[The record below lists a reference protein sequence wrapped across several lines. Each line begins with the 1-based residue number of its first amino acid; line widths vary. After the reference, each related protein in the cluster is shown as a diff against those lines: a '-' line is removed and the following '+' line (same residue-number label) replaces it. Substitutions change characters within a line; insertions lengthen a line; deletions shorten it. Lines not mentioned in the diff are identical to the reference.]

1 MGPIGVFGGTFDP
14 IHLGH
19 LRTAYE
25 LLNEFSLTEV
35 RFVPCRFPHHA
46 KAPSASAELRL
57 QMVRAAVAEEPG
69 FRVDERELHRD
80 GASYSVDTLESLRAD
95 FPGRSLALLI
105 GLDAFLAFTSWHRW
119 RDIMQLTHVIVARRP
134 GSEIPRSGLVGE
146 LLDRCG
152 TQDASDLRRAS
163 AGKIIVHTVTQ
174 LEIASS
180 TIRAMVGRGADPRF
194 LIPETVRRIIEESG
208 CYASQ
213 FEKGGAI

>member
-25 LLNEFSLTEV
+25 LLNEFTLAEV
-35 RFVPCRFPHHA
+35 RFVPCRLPHHD

-57 QMVRAAVAEEPG
+57 QMVRAAIAAEPG
-69 FRVDERELHRD
+69 FRVDERELRRD
-80 GASYSVDTLESLRAD
+80 GVSYSVDTLESLRAD
-95 FPGRSLALLI
+95 FPDRTLVLLI

-119 RDIMQLTHVIVARRP
+119 QDIMQLAHIIVARRP
-134 GSEIPRSGLVGE
+134 GSEISDAGPVGP

-152 TQDASDLRRAS
+152 TLDAADLHRVP
-163 AGKIIVHTVTQ
+163 AGKIFIHTVTQ

-180 TIRAMVGRGADPRF
+180 TIRAMVGRGGDPRF
-194 LIPETVRRIIEESG
+194 LVTESVRQIIEKSG
-208 CYASQ
+208 CYANQ
-213 FEKGGAI
+213 NDTGGTT